1 MEEVLI
7 VRKRKIGL
15 LEVLFALIGLGLVVW
30 FTLKSFEHS
39 SRDHRLFKTAESQ
52 AEILEPLLWD
62 FYQVTG
68 RVPWSLVDRQPDGR
82 MFVDLLPNG
91 ECFANPFTGRRTE
104 PHFFN
109 RLYKSAD
116 RGTIA
121 VVVEDGLVYIV
132 VYAEHRTLT
141 HKLRW

>member
-1 MEEVLI
+1 M
-7 VRKRKIGL
+7 RKRKTGL
-15 LEVLFALIGLGLVVW
+15 LEVLCALIGLGLFVW

-52 AEILEPLLWD
+52 AETLEPLLRD
-62 FYQVTG
+62 FYQATG
-68 RVPWSLVDRQPDGR
+68 RMPWSLADRQPDGR

-104 PHFFN
+104 PRFFD
-109 RLYKSAD
+109 RLYKNAD

-121 VVVEDGLVYIV
+121 VVLEDGFVYIV
-132 VYAEHRTLT
+132 VYGERRTVT
-141 HKLRW
+141 RKLRL